1 MRACVRA
8 CVGQRSSGSGAG
20 DDIIGLGLGLDL
32 GAREVL
38 VLRLIWRS
46 CATAKFRSSRVA
58 LRV

>member
-1 MRACVRA
+1 VRA